1 MQQKIEYHSF
11 NNNAQEN
18 AHQAVGSQ
26 LSRLLIFSVQVQ
38 RVFMIRGS
46 EIIKLGRAKGLGPA
60 ASH

>member
-1 MQQKIEYHSF
+1 MQQKIEYHSY

-18 AHQAVGSQ
+18 AHQAQ
-26 LSRLLIFSVQVQ
+26 LSRLLIFRVQVQ